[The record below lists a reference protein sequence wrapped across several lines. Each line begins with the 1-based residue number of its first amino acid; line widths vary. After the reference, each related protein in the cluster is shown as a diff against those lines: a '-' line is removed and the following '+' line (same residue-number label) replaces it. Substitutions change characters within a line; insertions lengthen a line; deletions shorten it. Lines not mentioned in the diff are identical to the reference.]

1 MGKRTRILWLIA
13 LSLAAG
19 HLSATDD
26 EGMQHLRISTEMRT
40 DYRNDLGYPGTGVTT
55 GDNGLRVNN
64 LFLRIDGRID
74 DHVTYAFRQ
83 RLNRMNPDPSVMASI
98 DWAQLIWSPNERW
111 SFAAGKQVMEV
122 GSMEYDANPND
133 VFRYSEWIQQA
144 QAYQLGASVTRRFG
158 TDDEVIFQITQSLCD
173 NEALHRYFSYNASW
187 RHTGTGV
194 WRPYYS
200 VNLHQYAPR
209 SFMAMTALGNRFYF
223 GRYWFCLDWVQRSTL
238 HYIRTTGRPAED
250 FTIIGCA
257 DWRVT
262 DHVTLTIEGSYDH
275 NVDDAADCLA
285 FVGTRLGVVGGG
297 ILWYPAADKRYRFH
311 ATFNHTFGENPSGTL
326 PADAWGVNI
335 GLTWRLNLINN

>member
-262 DHVTLTIEGSYDH
+262 DHVTLTRTTIMSTMPPTASPSWARAWGSSE
-275 NVDDAADCLA
+275 AASC
-285 FVGTRLGVVGGG
+285 G
-297 ILWYPAADKRYRFH
+297 IPQQTSAIASTPHSTTPSEKTPAAPCLLMP
-311 ATFNHTFGENPSGTL
+311 GESTSDSPG
-326 PADAWGVNI
+326 D
-335 GLTWRLNLINN
+335 